1 MNKVRRKVEQRRL
14 QHRTRRRQQRPL
26 PTILRPKLADAIGR
40 GIEVA
45 ANKARRKVETRRLQ
59 RKTRLPLPHRRR
71 IIHRPNPADAIASA
85 TGATAVNRMHH
96 RTPRPPRHRAP
107 IRRPPIRR
115 SLIMALTIVTRKR
128 RTRTTP
134 PTIPIRARRLTD
146 DHRWSVPADGRDAPP
161 FYRFIY
167 LP

>member
-1 MNKVRRKVEQRRL
+1 MNKVRRRVGTRRL
-14 QHRTRRRQQRPL
+14 QRKTRRPRQRPL

-71 IIHRPNPADAIASA
+71 IIHRPNPAIASA

-134 PTIPIRARRLTD
+134 PTLPIRARRLTD

-161 FYRFIY
+161 FYRFIC